1 MPLARDGN
9 SGTILVSSILTK
21 FGKIKQ
27 MSTNSNPPPPFST
40 RKETPPVRKN
50 SLSLTWV
57 LLVAAIAAT
66 MFTAWTEPGLL
77 PGGFA
82 QTFSNAM
89 PDFSGTPQAN
99 WPTPTARPRPVVGI
113 VAGHSGNDSGAVC
126 PPELNNTREVDI
138 NLDVANRVRTNLQS
152 QGIDAELLAEFD
164 DRLQGY
170 RANALVSI
178 HSDSCVYVNNEATG
192 YKVAA
197 ALSNT
202 YPEQAQRLT
211 NCLRARYAE
220 TTQMVFHSGSV
231 TNDMTSYH
239 AFDEINPLTPSAIIE
254 IGFMNLDYMKLT
266 TEQDVIAQGVTNGIL
281 CFLLNETVAPENK
294 P

>member
-1 MPLARDGN
+1 M
-9 SGTILVSSILTK
+9 TT
-21 FGKIKQ
+21 
-27 MSTNSNPPPPFST
+27 NPPPPSFTS
-40 RKETPPVRKN
+40 RPGGSPGGG

-57 LLVAAIAAT
+57 LIAAVIAAT
-66 MFTAWTEPGLL
+66 LFTAWTEPGLL
-77 PGGFA
+77 PGELTEAFN
-82 QTFSNAM
+82 NAL
-89 PDFSGTPQAN
+89 PGARATPLAD
-99 WPTPTARPRPVVGI
+99 WPTPTPRPKPMVGI

-138 NLDVANRVRTNLQS
+138 NLDVANRVRTNLAAI
-152 QGIDAELLAEFD
+152 GIDAELLAEFD

-178 HSDSCVYVNNEATG
+178 HSDSCQYVNNEATG

-220 TTQMVFHSGSV
+220 ATSMVFHSGSV

-239 AFDEINPLTPSAIIE
+239 AFDEINPLTPAAIIE
-254 IGFMNLDYMKLT
+254 IGFMNLDYEMLT
-266 TEQDVIAQGVTNGIL
+266 KNTDVIAQGVTSGIL
-281 CFLLNETVAPENK
+281 CFLRNETVAPENQ

>member
-1 MPLARDGN
+1 
-9 SGTILVSSILTK
+9 
-21 FGKIKQ
+21 
-27 MSTNSNPPPPFST
+27 MSTNPNPPPPFSAQREAPPA
-40 RKETPPVRKN
+40 RKK
-50 SLSLTWV
+50 SISLTWV
-57 LLVAAIAAT
+57 FLVASIAAT

-77 PGGFA
+77 PGDLS
-82 QTFSNAM
+82 QTFSNAIPNM
-89 PDFSGTPQAN
+89 KGTPGAI

-113 VAGHSGNDSGAVC
+113 VAGHSGSDSGAVC

-138 NLDVANRVRTNLQS
+138 NLDIANRVRANLQS
-152 QGIDAELLAEFD
+152 QGIEAELLAEFD

-220 TTQMVFHSGSV
+220 ATSMIFHAGSV
-231 TNDMTSYH
+231 TNDMTGYH
-239 AFDEINPLTPSAIIE
+239 AFDEINPLTPAAIIE
-254 IGFMNLDYMKLT
+254 VGFMNLDYEKLT
-266 TEQDVIAQGVTNGIL
+266 QQQDILAQGVTNGIL